1 MNQSL
6 IFTTAQSQ
14 TLDQLN
20 LAELFNQSVSS
31 LLKPATGVIIM
42 ADSTGSSNPT
52 PSALKSSFRRAKS
65 VRFSEMSQMLILEP
79 KYHRNSTYYSS
90 REMALFR
97 VQAMR
102 DAQLLS
108 RVIYALHYEG
118 IAVGDKVKEQCLG
131 IEKLLYSNTS
141 RRLLLEQRR
150 NHIRKMISAQNKCT
164 AAKLR
169 CVSEESSRQSS
180 ARDLTKN
187 GAS

>member
-79 KYHRNSTYYSS
+79 KCHRNSTYYSS

-108 RVIYALHYEG
+108 RVIYALHSEG

-131 IEKLLYSNTS
+131 TEKLLHSNTS

-187 GAS
+187 GAI